1 MGVCS
6 RSYPIRTPAAH
17 HPAADPTLLYRP
29 NLFTPSPS
37 PLPFLPSPAVAII
50 WSVTA
55 SLDKLGVITGPSI
68 WAYFAAQR
76 AAIGLASLAY
86 ILTRQPRL
94 LLLLRDRLPLLLA
107 VSALELASVVLFLL
121 AVQHLLVSYVVAIKR
136 SNVLFSV
143 ALGALL
149 FGESVGSRMPYIG
162 LMVAGM
168 LLIVLEPSPGL
179 GLVKSHT

>member
-1 MGVCS
+1 M
-6 RSYPIRTPAAH
+6 
-17 HPAADPTLLYRP
+17 
-29 NLFTPSPS
+29 
-37 PLPFLPSPAVAII
+37 AII

-143 ALGALL
+143 GLGALL